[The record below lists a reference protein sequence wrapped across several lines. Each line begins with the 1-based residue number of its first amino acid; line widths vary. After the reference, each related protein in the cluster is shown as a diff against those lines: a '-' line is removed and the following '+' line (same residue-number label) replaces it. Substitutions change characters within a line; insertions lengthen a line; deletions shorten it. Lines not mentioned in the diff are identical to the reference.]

1 MTSFKKQ
8 PFDFKT
14 QYGLGFNPQD
24 DEIVVDFFCG
34 GGGAGTG
41 LEIGLGRAVNV
52 AKNHSPQA
60 ISMHTVN
67 HPGAQHFT
75 TDVFEGDPDTECG
88 GKAVGWFH
96 MSPDCT
102 HHSQAAGGQP
112 RKREIR
118 NLSWIGLK
126 WGGKKRPRVI
136 SLENVKQILQWGR
149 LIAKRDKAT
158 GRVVTLD
165 QVPHPTK
172 KGKTTNRVAA
182 PGEQVPVSN
191 QFLVP
196 DPKQRGRTWRRFV
209 ALLEGMGYVVE
220 WKVIK
225 ACDFGAPTSRER
237 LFMIARCDGQPIV
250 WPEPTHAKNPV
261 KGQQKWNTAADC
273 IDFSDLGKSIFGRK
287 KDLADATLR
296 RVAKGMKKFVID
308 SPAPFIVPIAN
319 WSGESVQS
327 AGEPLRTITS
337 YPKGGAFSV
346 VSPVIAPATHQGS
359 DRINDPLD
367 PLPTVTCANRGEL
380 TLISPVM
387 VGAGGPVY
395 AGHPV
400 AADQPVGTIMTR
412 SHRAL
417 ASAWIVQAGHGEGSG
432 ANKRRSHG
440 VNDICGPVGTVT
452 ASGGGQSV
460 SAAVMIQA
468 NGGFNTVHAKDIRD
482 PMTTVTNTGSQQQLV
497 TATLVT
503 NTTGHAPTG
512 LDCPVPTVTTGQH
525 HALTTAHLVHLRG
538 NCDARDVGEP
548 LHTISAG
555 GQHHGLVSA
564 FMERAF
570 GGSIGQGLEGPAP
583 TITAGGGGKSSLV
596 SLTLSPEHEAGA
608 LRVAAF
614 LISYYGTENVS
625 ACDAPAPTITTKD
638 RLALV
643 TVMVQGTPY
652 VIVDI
657 CLRMLKPAEL
667 YKAQGFP
674 ADYIITHGADGNP
687 FTITQQVHMCGNSV
701 SPPPMAALARAN
713 DPWQITLQQRE
724 AA

>member
-1 MTSFKKQ
+1 MSAQQKKH

-14 QYGLGFNPQD
+14 QYGLGFSTQD

-41 LEIGLGRAVNV
+41 LEMGLGRAVNV
-52 AKNHSPQA
+52 AKNHSTAA

-67 HPGAQHFT
+67 HPGAVHYT
-75 TDVFEGDPDTECG
+75 TDVFDGDPDTECG

-126 WGGKKRPRVI
+126 WAGKKKPRVI
-136 SLENVKQILQWGR
+136 SLENVKQILQWGP
-149 LIAKRDKAT
+149 LVAKRDKAT
-158 GRVVTLD
+158 GRVVKL
-165 QVPHPTK
+165 
-172 KGKTTNRVAA
+172 GGSVAA
-182 PGEQVPVSN
+182 PGEVVPVHQ

-196 DPKQRGRTWRRFV
+196 DPARRCRTWAVFV
-209 ALLEGMGYVVE
+209 TELQRLGYAVE
-220 WKVIK
+220 WRVIK

-250 WPEPTHAKNPV
+250 WPEPTHAKNPA
-261 KGQQKWNTAADC
+261 KGQKKWRPAAEC
-273 IDFSDLGKSIFGRK
+273 IDWTIPSKSIFDRPK
-287 KDLADATLR
+287 PLAPATLR
-296 RVAKGMKKFVID
+296 RIAKGMKKFVLD
-308 SPAPFIVPIAN
+308 AADPFIVPIAN
-319 WSGESVQS
+319 WSGDSVQS
-327 AGEPLRTITS
+327 AHEPLRTVTS
-337 YPKGGAFSV
+337 WPRGGSFAMA
-346 VSPVIAPATHQGS
+346 SPIIAPATHQGS
-359 DRINDPLD
+359 DRINDPAA

-395 AGHPV
+395 SGKPV
-400 AADQPVGTIMTR
+400 SVDQPVGTLMTQN
-412 SHRAL
+412 HRAL
-417 ASAWIVQAGHGEGSG
+417 ASACIVQAGHGEGSG
-432 ANKRRSHG
+432 ASKRRSHG

-452 ASGGGQSV
+452 ASGGGQSI
-460 SAAVMIQA
+460 STAVMIQA
-468 NGGFNTVHAKDIRD
+468 NGGFNTTHAKDILD

-497 TATLVT
+497 TANL
-503 NTTGHAPTG
+503 
-512 LDCPVPTVTTGQH
+512 L
-525 HALTTAHLVHLRG
+525 HLRG
-538 NCDARDVGEP
+538 NCDAKDCAEP
-548 LHTISAG
+548 LHTVSAAG
-555 GQHHGLVSA
+555 THHGLV
-564 FMERAF
+564 EY
-570 GGSIGQGLEGPAP
+570 
-583 TITAGGGGKSSLV
+583 
-596 SLTLSPEHEAGA
+596 TLSPEHEEGA

-625 ACDAPAPTITTKD
+625 AADAPAPTITTKD
-638 RLALV
+638 RLGLV
-643 TVMVQGTPY
+643 TVTIKGTPY

-657 CLRMLKPAEL
+657 CLRMLQPAEL

-674 ADYIITHGADGNP
+674 ADYIISHGADGKP
-687 FTITQQVHMCGNSV
+687 FTKTQQVHMCGNSV

-713 DPWQITLQQRE
+713 DPWRVTEQRAE

>member
-1 MTSFKKQ
+1 MSAHQKKH

-24 DEIVVDFFCG
+24 DEILVDFFCG

-41 LEIGLGRAVNV
+41 LEMGLGRAVTV
-52 AKNHSPQA
+52 AKNHNPAA

-67 HPGAQHFT
+67 HPHARHYT

-126 WGGKKRPRVI
+126 WAGKKKPRVI
-136 SLENVKQILQWGR
+136 SLENVKQILQWGP
-149 LIAKRDKAT
+149 LIAKRDPAT
-158 GRVVTLD
+158 GRAIKLVT
-165 QVPHPTK
+165 VIGA
-172 KGKTTNRVAA
+172 KGKEVTQKVVAER
-182 PGEQVPVSN
+182 GEVVPVGQ

-196 DPKQRGRTWRRFV
+196 DPKRRGTTWKRFV
-209 ALLEGMGYVVE
+209 ELLECHGYVVE

-250 WPEPTHAKNPV
+250 WPAPTHAKKPA
-261 KGQQKWNTAADC
+261 KGQLPWRTAAEC
-273 IDFSDLGKSIFGRK
+273 IDFTDLGKSIFGRK
-287 KDLADATLR
+287 KDLAPATLR

-308 SPAPFIVPIAN
+308 NPAPFIVPIAN
-319 WSGESVQS
+319 WSGETVQS

-359 DRINDPLD
+359 DRVNDPLE

-387 VGAGGPVY
+387 VGAGGPEY
-395 AGHPV
+395 SGKPV
-400 AADQPVGTIMTR
+400 PVDQPAGTMMAQN
-412 SHRAL
+412 HRAL
-417 ASAWIVQAGHGEGSG
+417 AAAHLVKFRFDDEG
-432 ANKRRSHG
+432 RPL
-440 VNDICGPVGTVT
+440 DEPLPTIT
-452 ASGGGQSV
+452 SGGNYQRPAG
-460 SAAVMIQA
+460 AAHAMGISTVFMAQM
-468 NGGFNTVHAKDIRD
+468 NGGFNTTDAKSIED

-497 TATLVT
+497 AA
-503 NTTGHAPTG
+503 N
-512 LDCPVPTVTTGQH
+512 
-525 HALTTAHLVHLRG
+525 LVHLRG
-538 NCDARDVGEP
+538 NCDARDLDDP

-564 FMERAF
+564 FMERQF
-570 GGSIGQGLEGPAP
+570 GASVGQGLDEPAP
-583 TITAGGGGKSSLV
+583 TVTAGGGGKSSIV
-596 SLTLSPEHEAGA
+596 SFKLSPEHEEGA

-614 LISYYGTENVS
+614 LISYYGTENMS
-625 ACDAPAPTITTKD
+625 SCGQPAPTITTKD

-643 TVMVQGTPY
+643 TVMVKGTPY

-657 CLRMLKPAEL
+657 CLRMLRPPEL
-667 YKAQGFP
+667 YRAQGFP
-674 ADYIITHGADGNP
+674 PDYVIDRGADGKP
-687 FTITQQVHMCGNSV
+687 FTNTQKVHMCGNSV

-713 DPWQITLQQRE
+713 DPWKIADRVAH

>member
-1 MTSFKKQ
+1 MSAQQKKH

-14 QYGLGFNPQD
+14 QYGLGFSTQD

-41 LEIGLGRAVNV
+41 LEMGLGRAVNV

-60 ISMHTVN
+60 VSMHTVN
-67 HPGAQHFT
+67 HPGAVHYT

-126 WGGKKRPRVI
+126 WAGMKRPRVI

-158 GRVVTLD
+158 GRVVKL
-165 QVPHPTK
+165 
-172 KGKTTNRVAA
+172 GGEVAA
-182 PGEQVPVSN
+182 PGEVVPVGQ
-191 QFLVP
+191 QFLIP

-209 ALLEGMGYVVE
+209 ALLEAMGYVVE

-261 KGQQKWNTAADC
+261 KGQQKWRSAAEC
-273 IDFSDLGKSIFGRK
+273 IDWTIPSKSIFDRPK
-287 KDLADATLR
+287 PLAPATLR
-296 RVAKGMKKFVID
+296 RIAKGMKKFVID
-308 SPAPFIVPIAN
+308 AADPFIVPIAN

-327 AGEPLRTITS
+327 AHDPLRTVTS
-337 YPKGGAFSV
+337 WPRGGSFAMA
-346 VSPVIAPATHQGS
+346 SPIIAPATHQGS
-359 DRINDPLD
+359 DRINDPYA

-380 TLISPVM
+380 TLSAATLVQLGNGDKP
-387 VGAGGPVY
+387 GSAPRT
-395 AGHPV
+395 
-400 AADQPVGTIMTR
+400 ADQHEPLGTIM
-412 SHRAL
+412 
-417 ASAWIVQAGHGEGSG
+417 
-432 ANKRRSHG
+432 
-440 VNDICGPVGTVT
+440 
-452 ASGGGQSV
+452 ASGGKYGV
-460 SAAVMIQA
+460 AAAHLVKFRFADEGKALDEPLPTITSGGNYKRPAGAAHAMGISTVFMAQM
-468 NGGFNTVHAKDIRD
+468 NGGFNTTAAKSIED

-497 TATLVT
+497 TA
-503 NTTGHAPTG
+503 N
-512 LDCPVPTVTTGQH
+512 
-525 HALTTAHLVHLRG
+525 LVHLRG
-538 NCDARDVGEP
+538 NCDARDTADP

-555 GQHHGLVSA
+555 GTHHGLVTA
-564 FMERAF
+564 FMERQF
-570 GGSIGQGLEGPAP
+570 GASVGQGVDEPVP

-596 SLTLSPEHEAGA
+596 EFQLSPEVEAGA

-614 LISYYGTENVS
+614 LISYYGTENMS
-625 ACDAPAPTITTKD
+625 AADAPAPTITTKD
-638 RLALV
+638 RLGLV
-643 TVMVQGTPY
+643 TATIKGTPY

-657 CLRMLKPAEL
+657 CLRMLQPAEL

-674 ADYIITHGADGNP
+674 ADYIISHGADGKP
-687 FTITQQVHMCGNSV
+687 FTKTQQVHMCGNSV

-713 DPWQITLQQRE
+713 DPWRAVEQQ
-724 AA
+724 AAAA

>member
-1 MTSFKKQ
+1 MSAQQKKH

-41 LEIGLGRAVNV
+41 LEMGLGRTVNV

-60 ISMHTVN
+60 ISMHTIN
-67 HPGAQHFT
+67 HPGAKHFT

-126 WGGKKRPRVI
+126 WGGKKKPRVI

-165 QVPHPTK
+165 QVPHPTQ

-237 LFMIARCDGQPIV
+237 LFMIARCDGLPIV
-250 WPEPTHAKNPV
+250 WPAPTHAKTPA
-261 KGQQKWNTAADC
+261 KGQQKWKTAADC
-273 IDFSDLGKSIFGRK
+273 IDFSDLGKSIFDRK
-287 KDLADATLR
+287 KDLAQATLR

-308 SPAPFIVPIAN
+308 NPAPFIVPIAN
-319 WSGESVQS
+319 WSGEAVQS
-327 AGEPLRTITS
+327 AGEPMRTITS

-346 VSPVIAPATHQGS
+346 VSPIIAPATHQGS
-359 DRINDPLD
+359 DRINDALD

-380 TLISPVM
+380 TLISPTLIQSGYGERPGQEPRVPGLDQPLGTVVAGGVKHALTSSIL
-387 VGAGGPVY
+387 VGAGGPEY
-395 AGHPV
+395 ASHPV
-400 AADQPVGTIMTR
+400 TVEQPVGTLMTR
-412 SHRAL
+412 SHRAV
-417 ASAWIVQAGHGEGSG
+417 A
-432 ANKRRSHG
+432 
-440 VNDICGPVGTVT
+440 T
-452 ASGGGQSV
+452 AFMAQ
-460 SAAVMIQA
+460 M
-468 NGGFNTVHAKDIRD
+468 NGGFNTTAAKSIED

-497 TATLVT
+497 AA
-503 NTTGHAPTG
+503 N
-512 LDCPVPTVTTGQH
+512 
-525 HALTTAHLVHLRG
+525 LVHLRG
-538 NCDARDVGEP
+538 NCDARDVNDP

-555 GQHHGLVSA
+555 GQHHGLASA

-570 GGSIGQGLEGPAP
+570 GASVGQGLEEPAP

-614 LISYYGTENVS
+614 LISYYGTENIS
-625 ACDAPAPTITTKD
+625 ACDSPAPTITTKD
-638 RLALV
+638 RLAMV
-643 TVMVQGTPY
+643 TVMLQGTPY

-674 ADYIITHGADGNP
+674 ADYIISHGADGKP
-687 FTITQQVHMCGNSV
+687 FTKTQQVHMCGNSV

-713 DPWQITLQQRE
+713 DPWRVTERVSE

>member
-1 MTSFKKQ
+1 MTSLNRP

-14 QYGLGFNPQD
+14 QYSLGFNAQD

-41 LEIGLGRAVNV
+41 LEMGLGRKVSV
-52 AKNHSPQA
+52 AKNHSAAA

-67 HPGAQHFT
+67 HPGAKHFT
-75 TDVFEGDPDTECG
+75 TDVFDGDPDTECD

-126 WGGKKRPRVI
+126 WAGKKKPRVI
-136 SLENVKQILQWGR
+136 SLENVKQILQWGP
-149 LIAKRDKAT
+149 LVAKRDPAT
-158 GRVVTLD
+158 GRAIKLVTVLG
-165 QVPHPTK
+165 TN
-172 KGKTTNRVAA
+172 GKAKVQHTVAA
-182 PGEQVPVSN
+182 PGEVVPVDQ

-196 DPKQRGRTWRRFV
+196 DPTRRGQTWAVFV
-209 ALLEGMGYVVE
+209 AELERLGYAVE
-220 WKVIK
+220 WRVIR

-237 LFMIARCDGQPIV
+237 LFMIARCDGQPIF
-250 WPEPTHAKNPV
+250 WPEPTHAKRPA
-261 KGQQKWNTAADC
+261 KGQKPWKTAAEC
-273 IDFSDLGKSIFGRK
+273 IDFTDLGKSIFGRK
-287 KDLADATLR
+287 KDLATATLR

-308 SPAPFIVPIAN
+308 NPAPFIVPIAN
-319 WSGESVQS
+319 WSGETVQS
-327 AGEPLRTITS
+327 ANEPLRTVTS

-359 DRINDPLD
+359 DRINDPLE
-367 PLPTVTCANRGEL
+367 PLPTITCANRGEL
-380 TLISPVM
+380 TLISPTLIQSGYGERERQKPRVPGIDQPLGT
-387 VGAGGPVY
+387 VVAGGVK
-395 AGHPV
+395 H
-400 AADQPVGTIMTR
+400 
-412 SHRAL
+412 AL
-417 ASAWIVQAGHGEGSG
+417 ASACIVQAGHGEGSG
-432 ANKRRSHG
+432 ATKRRSHG
-440 VNDICGPVGTVT
+440 VNDILGPVGTVT

-468 NGGFNTVHAKDIRD
+468 NGGFNTTHAKDIRD
-482 PMTTVTNTGSQQQLV
+482 PMTTVTNSGSQQQLAV
-497 TATLVT
+497 A
-503 NTTGHAPTG
+503 N
-512 LDCPVPTVTTGQH
+512 
-525 HALTTAHLVHLRG
+525 LVHLRG
-538 NCDARDVGEP
+538 NCDARDVNDP

-555 GQHHGLVSA
+555 GQHHGLVTA
-564 FMERAF
+564 FMERQF
-570 GGSIGQGLEGPAP
+570 GASVGQPLDEPAP
-583 TITAGGGGKSSLV
+583 TVTAGGGGKSSVV
-596 SLTLSPEHEAGA
+596 SLRLSPEHEEGA

-625 ACDAPAPTITTKD
+625 SAGEPAPTITTKD

-643 TVMVQGTPY
+643 TVMVKGTPY

-657 CLRMLKPAEL
+657 CLRMLKPSEL

-674 ADYIITHGADGNP
+674 ADYVITHGADGKP
-687 FTITQQVHMCGNSV
+687 FTKTQQVHMCGNSV
-701 SPPPMAALARAN
+701 SPPPMAALAKAN
-713 DPWQITLQQRE
+713 DPWRQIELCRE

>member
-1 MTSFKKQ
+1 MSAQQKKH

-14 QYGLGFNPQD
+14 QYGLGFSTQD

-41 LEIGLGRAVNV
+41 LEMGLGRAVNV

-67 HPGAQHFT
+67 HPGAVHYT

-126 WGGKKRPRVI
+126 WAGMKRPRVI

-149 LIAKRDKAT
+149 LIAKRDEAT
-158 GRVVTLD
+158 GRVVKL
-165 QVPHPTK
+165 
-172 KGKTTNRVAA
+172 GGEVAA
-182 PGEQVPVSN
+182 PGEVVPVGQ
-191 QFLVP
+191 QFLIP

-250 WPEPTHAKNPV
+250 WPEPTHAKNPA
-261 KGQQKWNTAADC
+261 KGQQKWRTAAEC
-273 IDFSDLGKSIFGRK
+273 IDWTIPSKSIFDRAK
-287 KDLADATLR
+287 PLAPATLR
-296 RVAKGMKKFVID
+296 RIAKGMKKFVID
-308 SPAPFIVPIAN
+308 AADPFIVPIAN

-327 AGEPLRTITS
+327 AHEPLRTVTS
-337 YPKGGAFSV
+337 WPRGGSFAMA
-346 VSPVIAPATHQGS
+346 SPIIAPATHQGS
-359 DRINDPLD
+359 DRVNDPHA

-387 VGAGGPVY
+387 VT
-395 AGHPV
+395 
-400 AADQPVGTIMTR
+400 AA
-412 SHRAL
+412 
-417 ASAWIVQAGHGEGSG
+417 HGEGKPG
-432 ANKRRSHG
+432 G
-440 VNDICGPVGTVT
+440 VQRWGDGSKFAGDPLGTVT
-452 ASGGGQSV
+452 ASGGHSV
-460 SAAVMIQA
+460 AAAHLVKFRFADEGKALDEPLPTITSGGNYQRPAGAAHAMGISTVFMAQM
-468 NGGFNTVHAKDIRD
+468 NGGFNTTAAKSIED

-497 TATLVT
+497 TA
-503 NTTGHAPTG
+503 N
-512 LDCPVPTVTTGQH
+512 
-525 HALTTAHLVHLRG
+525 LVHLRG
-538 NCDARDVGEP
+538 NCDARDTADP

-555 GQHHGLVSA
+555 GTHHGLVTA
-564 FMERAF
+564 FMERQF
-570 GGSIGQGLEGPAP
+570 GASVGQGVDEPAP

-596 SLTLSPEHEAGA
+596 ELQLSPEVEAGA

-614 LISYYGTENVS
+614 LISYYGTENMS
-625 ACDAPAPTITTKD
+625 AADAPAPTITTRD
-638 RLALV
+638 RLGLV
-643 TVMVQGTPY
+643 TVTIKGTPY

-657 CLRMLKPAEL
+657 CLRMLQPAEL

-674 ADYIITHGADGNP
+674 ADYIISHGADGKP
-687 FTITQQVHMCGNSV
+687 FTKTQQVHMCGNSV

-713 DPWQITLQQRE
+713 DPWRAAERQAE